1 MDHTHIF
8 SYKLN
13 EDIDRCYSNKQ
24 PRLVQTK
31 RSGFSRK
38 INSDPGL
45 WSDERKV
52 HQHQSKIITFR
63 STNTLDEKKL
73 NEDLKQLLRTSVK
86 FFDDINDKDFICET
100 LFQKTLDKHLP
111 KKQMKVR

>member
-1 MDHTHIF
+1 MDPTHIF
-8 SYKLN
+8 SYKLSR
-13 EDIDRCYSNKQ
+13 DIDRCYSNKQ

-31 RSGFSRK
+31 RSDFSRK

-45 WSDERKV
+45 WPDERKV

-73 NEDLKQLLRTSVK
+73 NENLKQLLRMSVK
-86 FFDDINDKDFICET
+86 FFDDT
-100 LFQKTLDKHLP
+100 
-111 KKQMKVR
+111 V